1 MQKCL
6 NEDASYLHK
15 RFTKHPWIPVLL
27 VLFILSGIAILVSSL
42 LCNIKYP
49 CTYQQQDVAL
59 YFGMNICLIS
69 TIFIALPCIIRF
81 ILNGIWYNQEPV
93 LPVITR
99 SPITSR
105 DPPRSRSNSREKI
118 PPSPK
123 GPVPKHGMK
132 SFKEYH
138 SEAWIIT
145 WNSPLFRNFCFRRSA
160 LSGSTL

>member
-6 NEDASYLHK
+6 NEDASYFYK
-15 RFTKHPWIPVLL
+15 RFTKHPWILVLL
-27 VLFILSGIAILVSSL
+27 ILFVLSGIAILVSSL
-42 LCNIKYP
+42 LCNIKYT

-69 TIFIALPCIIRF
+69 AIFIGLPCIIRF
-81 ILNGIWYNQEPV
+81 ILNCIWYNTTEEHV
-93 LPVITR
+93 LPVIVRTR
-99 SPITSR
+99 SPLSSR
-105 DPPRSRSNSREKI
+105 QSPRSRSNSREKI

-138 SEAWIIT
+138 SEA
-145 WNSPLFRNFCFRRSA
+145 
-160 LSGSTL
+160 